1 MNVVDKENMF
11 RLGLDVAKLWCKNDK
26 SQKIQKDIRGE
37 NKASSGNKDSVF
49 GQAKTSYKIVKASK
63 NDKTQRILILSILNH
78 DKPNTGSA
86 YDLLDK
92 YFDIEDPQ
100 YLELRGKIDNVQ
112 LQVDAGKPKKKIDI
126 QFSDDEDKQ

>member
-1 MNVVDKENMF
+1 MYLEECIKLAPEQPAYLALLAEFNSGDYS
-11 RLGLDVAKLWCKNDK
+11 GAYDVAKLWCKNDK

-86 YDLLDK
+86 
-92 YFDIEDPQ
+92 
-100 YLELRGKIDNVQ
+100 
-112 LQVDAGKPKKKIDI
+112 
-126 QFSDDEDKQ
+126 